1 MLEIVEE
8 FVRTVAKLGPHA
20 LIPTG
25 IVAVLLGLFIWL
37 GGLGFR
43 KALAVIVGAA
53 AGLLCALLFTG
64 KTPSHLVLAAAA
76 GVAVAL
82 IFEKIFLTLLA
93 AALLGVAA
101 IVAFAYFHD
110 VGDTVSLKH
119 TLSQLPP
126 LAWIAAAGLAAL
138 CILAGFFIWRFVS
151 ALACSALGTILVFAG
166 MILLLSYK
174 GAAPL
179 KHMEAKPLLYAAV
192 FGVMVAF
199 GAAIQLLLCPRPKKI
214 KMTKIKPKKQDPEP
228 APEPEAEK
236 IHTNWRMH

>member
-1 MLEIVEE
+1 MVEK
-8 FVRTVAKLGPHA
+8 FVRTVANLGPHA
-20 LIPTG
+20 LIPAG

-43 KALAVIVGAA
+43 KALAVIVGAVG
-53 AGLLCALLFTG
+53 GLLCALLFAG
-64 KTPSHLVLAAAA
+64 KHPSHLVLAAAA
-76 GVAVAL
+76 GIAVAL

-110 VGDTVSLKH
+110 VGDTVSLRH

-151 ALACSALGTILVFAG
+151 ALACSILGTMLVFAG
-166 MILLLSYK
+166 MILLLTYK
-174 GAAPL
+174 GAEPL
-179 KHMEAKPLLYAAV
+179 KSIAGRAPLYAAV

-199 GAAIQLLLCPRPKKI
+199 GAAVQLLLCPRCKKI
-214 KMTKIKPKKQDPEP
+214 KMTKIEPKKQDPQP
-228 APEPEAEK
+228 TPEPEAEQK
-236 IHTNWRMH
+236 RLNWRMH